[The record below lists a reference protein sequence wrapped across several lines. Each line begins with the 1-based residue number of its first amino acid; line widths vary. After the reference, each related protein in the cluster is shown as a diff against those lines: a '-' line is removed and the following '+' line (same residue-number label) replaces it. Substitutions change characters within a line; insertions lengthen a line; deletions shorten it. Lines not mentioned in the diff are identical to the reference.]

1 MRPAR
6 SATILLAAGATLCV
20 ALTATPPGT
29 ADQNDCKVTL
39 SVGLNNTTPGDIQ
52 TKYTFGVAANSAESC
67 ADVSYTLTITERL
80 PDGSDKKTGLSGDMR
95 VRGQTRIE
103 AVSFDTDSRNKV
115 TDFAVTMKSCKVC
128 DAP

>member
-1 MRPAR
+1 MHPERFAML
-6 SATILLAAGATLCV
+6 LLAAGAVLCV
-20 ALTATPPGT
+20 AVMTAPPGT

-39 SVGLNNTTPGDIQ
+39 SVGLNNTTVGETR

-67 ADVSYTLTITERL
+67 ADVSYALTIAERL
-80 PDGSDKKTGLSGDMR
+80 PDGSGRKSELGGGMR

-103 AVSFDTDSRNKV
+103 AMDFETDSNNTV
-115 TDFAVTMKSCKVC
+115 TDFSVAMKSCKVC